1 MSKPARFNNHTT
13 IRYNW
18 HQFAALAQPLTT
30 SPHTLSTIEPTMP
43 FWLLQTCT
51 TERRSQCQSLDA
63 WTLARS
69 HMIGDD
75 WANDWAVLLLGAIDC
90 LMLKVQSGRSRR
102 LTYSMFSHNN
112 D

>member
-1 MSKPARFNNHTT
+1 MSKPVRFNSHTT

-30 SPHTLSTIEPTMP
+30 SPPTLSTIEPTMP

-51 TERRSQCQSLDA
+51 TECRSQCQSLDA

-69 HMIGDD
+69 QMIGDD
-75 WANDWAVLLLGAIDC
+75 WAEDFANDWSLLPSASLGLIGHFANDWSFIY
-90 LMLKVQSGRSRR
+90 VQR
-102 LTYSMFSHNN
+102 N
-112 D
+112 